1 MLHDSISADEQAYRD
16 IFDRLRARA
25 PALARTSAD
34 ERIAKLKR
42 LYQAVYDLRGE
53 IGEAGLEELGMDGR
67 LALLPLK
74 EEIGFVSER
83 LAGWMEREEV
93 EQVPS
98 LMGRRGYIHWEPKG
112 VVLHLATWNSPVLIS
127 LSPLVTMLAA
137 GNAVVLKPSEL
148 APLSADLVAK
158 VIEKAGLTDDVA
170 VVTGGPETAQALL
183 KLPFNHV
190 CYVGNNRVGRLVM
203 EAAAKHF
210 AGVTL
215 EMGGKNPVIVE
226 RDADLDDAAAKISF
240 GRHLVAGQVCLS
252 PDYVLVHE
260 SVREP
265 FVAALK
271 TKIAAFYDPEGK
283 GFQASPDLPRI
294 VNTRHAARI
303 KGLIDDAVAKGATVA
318 LGGEADVEA
327 RFVAPT
333 VLENV
338 GETME
343 IFHEEVFGPVLT
355 VQGFSSREEAARE
368 IAGRPN
374 PLGLYIFT
382 KDRATVDWYIDH
394 TRAGSTAVNAVA
406 AQANIGTLPFG
417 GSNHSGIG
425 RLGGRAGF
433 REFSNGRGVVEDALD
448 PAVGTPAAYPPFP
461 PEMAAYVDHM
471 LAPG

>member
-1 MLHDSISADEQAYRD
+1 MHGDGMSADEEAFRD
-16 IFDRLRARA
+16 LFGRLRART
-25 PALARTSAD
+25 PELARTSA
-34 ERIAKLKR
+34 EQRIAKLRR

-53 IGEAGLEELGMDGR
+53 IGEAGLRELGMDGR

-93 EQVPS
+93 EPVPS

-148 APLSADLVAK
+148 APLSADLVAE
-158 VIEKAGLTDDVA
+158 VIARAGLADDVA

-226 RDADLDDAAAKISF
+226 RDADLDDAAAKIGF
-240 GRHLVAGQVCLS
+240 GRQLVAGQVCLS

-260 SVREP
+260 SVRAP

-271 TKIAAFYDPEGK
+271 AKITAFFDPDGK
-283 GFQASPDLPRI
+283 GFRASPDLPRI
-294 VNTRHAARI
+294 VNERHAARI
-303 KGLIDDAVAKGATVA
+303 KGLIDDALAKGATLA
-318 LGGEADVEA
+318 LGGEADVAA

-338 GETME
+338 DETME
-343 IFHEEVFGPVLT
+343 IFNEEVFGPVLT
-355 VQGFSSREEAARE
+355 VQGFASREEAVAE
-368 IAGRPN
+368 IARRPN

-382 KDRATVDWYIDH
+382 RDRAAADWYIDH

-406 AQANIGTLPFG
+406 VQANVGTLPFG

-433 REFSNGRGVVEDALD
+433 REFSNGRGIVEDALE
-448 PAVGTPAAYPPFP
+448 PAAGAPAAYPPFP
-461 PEMAAYVDHM
+461 PGMAAYVDQM